1 MHASAS
7 AVFLFFLL
15 QTPSASSPADVR
27 AKVEAWTAKNQR
39 AVVAEL
45 ADLLSL
51 PNVAAN
57 RADIVRNVEFL
68 EKAFARRGFTTR
80 RLETSG
86 NPLFFAERR
95 LAGAAER
102 RAPGAGRTT
111 LIYSHVDGQPVD
123 RTKWRQA
130 DPWTPVMRTGRLD
143 AGGTEVVGWRPQS
156 VSGSPRGDAPR
167 IEIED
172 DWRLFARSA
181 SDDKSPIIAMLA
193 ALDALAAAGIQ
204 PSTHLKVIIDTEE
217 EAGSPS
223 LVPAVKQYRD
233 LLAADMMLIFD
244 GPIHSSG
251 RPTLAFGAR
260 GIITGTLTVYGPK
273 SGVHSGNYGNWVPN
287 PALALSRLLA
297 SMKDDE
303 GRVAVEGYYDELSP
317 LTAEERALLDGVPD
331 DSAELMRVFGIAAP
345 ERAGRSLQ
353 EGLQEPTLNVRGL
366 ASSHVGA
373 GARTIIPDRAVAAL
387 DLRLVKETSGA
398 RLMARI
404 ADHVRRQGFHLVDAE
419 PTDAERAA
427 HPKIA
432 RLEVDGETPAF
443 RTSQL
448 LPESTALASAMARA
462 FGAPPIQIRTVGGTV
477 PISPFV
483 DALDVPAVLVPI
495 VNFDNNQHEENENL
509 RMGHFFKGIQILA
522 VALTR

>member
-7 AVFLFFLL
+7 ALLLSFLL
-15 QTPSASSPADVR
+15 QSPSAPSPADVR
-27 AKVEAWTAKNQR
+27 AKVEAWTDGNQR
-39 AVVAEL
+39 AIVAEL
-45 ADLLSL
+45 ADLLGI

-57 RADIVRNVEFL
+57 RDDIVRNVEFL
-68 EKAFARRGFTTR
+68 EKAFAQRGFTTR
-80 RLETSG
+80 RLETAG

-95 LAGAAER
+95 TR
-102 RAPGAGRTT
+102 GAGTTT
-111 LIYSHVDGQPVD
+111 LIYAHVDGQPVD
-123 RTKWRQA
+123 ATKWKQD

-143 AGGTEVVGWRPQS
+143 AGGTDLEGWSERP
-156 VSGSPRGDAPR
+156 VFEA
-167 IEIED
+167 

-181 SDDKSPIIAMLA
+181 SDDKSPIIALLA
-193 ALDALAAAGIQ
+193 ALDALAVSGIA
-204 PSTHLKVIIDTEE
+204 PTSHLKVIIDTEE

-223 LVPAVKQYRD
+223 LVPAVMQYRD

-260 GIITGTLTVYGPK
+260 GIITGTLTIYGPK
-273 SGVHSGNYGNWVPN
+273 SGVHSGNYGNWVSN

-303 GRVAVEGYYDELSP
+303 GRVTVEGYYDEVVP
-317 LTAEERALLDGVPD
+317 LTRDERTLLDGVPD

-353 EGLQEPTLNVRGL
+353 EGLQEPTLNIRGL
-366 ASSHVGA
+366 ASAHVGA

-432 RLEVDGETPAF
+432 RLEVGGETPAF
-443 RTSQL
+443 RTSPL
-448 LPESTALASAMARA
+448 LPASRALASALASA
-462 FGAPPIQIRTVGGTV
+462 FGAPPVQIRTLGGTV
-477 PISPFV
+477 PIAPFV
-483 DALDVPAVLVPI
+483 DALKLPAVLVPI

>member
-1 MHASAS
+1 MTGSALG
-7 AVFLFFLL
+7 FLFILL
-15 QTPSASSPADVR
+15 QSQTGPSPADVR
-27 AKVEAWTAKNQR
+27 AKVDAWTTVNQR

-57 RADIVRNVEFL
+57 RDDIIRNVEFL

-80 RLETSG
+80 RLETTG
-86 NPLFFAERR
+86 NPLFFAER
-95 LAGAAER
+95 ATQGARE
-102 RAPGAGRTT
+102 TT
-111 LIYSHVDGQPVD
+111 LIYAHVDGQPVD
-123 RTKWRQA
+123 ATKWTQA
-130 DPWTPVMRTGRLD
+130 DPWTPVMRSGRID
-143 AGGTEVVGWRPQS
+143 AGGKDLEGWSERPTF
-156 VSGSPRGDAPR
+156 
-167 IEIED
+167 ED

-181 SDDKSPIIAMLA
+181 SDDKSPIVAMLA
-193 ALDALAAAGIQ
+193 ALDALAASNIR
-204 PSTHLKVIIDTEE
+204 PTTHLKVIIDTEE
-217 EAGSPS
+217 EASSPS
-223 LVPAVKQYRD
+223 LVPAVKRYRE

-260 GIITGTLTVYGPK
+260 GIITGNLTVYGPK
-273 SGVHSGNYGNWVPN
+273 SGVHSGNYGNWVAN
-287 PALALSRLLA
+287 PALSLSRLLA

-303 GRVAVEGYYDELSP
+303 GRVTVEGYYDEVAP
-317 LTAEERALLDGVPD
+317 LTAEERALLAGVPD
-331 DSAELMRVFGIAAP
+331 DSKELMRVFGIAAP

-353 EGLQEPTLNVRGL
+353 EGLQEPTLNIRGL
-366 ASSHVGA
+366 ASAHVGA

-404 ADHVRRQGFHLVDAE
+404 AEHIRRQGFHLVDAE

-432 RLEVDGETPAF
+432 RLEVELETPAF
-443 RTSQL
+443 RTSPL
-448 LPESTALASAMARA
+448 LPSSRALASAMERA
-462 FGAPPIQIRTVGGTV
+462 FGAPPVQIRTLGGTV
-477 PISPFV
+477 PIAPFV
-483 DALDVPAVLVPI
+483 DALNVPAVLVPI